1 MSAKFIAIGSKGV
14 SIPTG
19 LTELHPPLAIGM
31 NHLRWA
37 GRGKES
43 AANDAH
49 GWVSKNNEAFEIY
62 PLKRAVEEGRVQQ
75 FSGASWT
82 VTGKKYTGDVYL
94 PAKWRRDDSMPM
106 YVGALGTDWPHGRVE
121 TKLKGDGSNREFF
134 GTVEIASKNSS
145 ITPGAGV
152 APRRNWTR
160 DELLVALNLY
170 HKLTFG
176 QLHARQPAI
185 VALADKLERGSNSVA
200 MKLCNLASLDPA
212 LKLRG
217 IKGLDGASAL
227 DRTVWNEFHGD
238 LNETVPASEEVLR
251 KLFGVDEGSELEVLP
266 REGVRVRKRP
276 PTGPTETTANVKL
289 RRGQDYFRDAVL
301 NNFAGRCGVTQLAVR
316 ELLIASHILPWGT
329 HVAERLNVRNGLSLS
344 RLHDAAFDQG
354 LITFDDSLRLLLSP
368 QLKTEL
374 PQRAVAEN
382 FGAYA
387 GQPLHL
393 PDDAA
398 LPDLAF
404 LAEHRAK
411 KFRKA

>member
-1 MSAKFIAIGSKGV
+1 MTTNFVTIGSKGV
-14 SIPTG
+14 SIPTD
-19 LTELHPPLAIGM
+19 LTELHSPLAIGV

-37 GRGKES
+37 GRGKVS
-43 AANDAH
+43 AASDAH
-49 GWVSKNNEAFEIY
+49 AWVSKNNEAFEIY
-62 PLKRAVEEGRVQQ
+62 PLERAVKEGLVQR
-75 FSGASWT
+75 FFGASWT
-82 VTGKKYTGDVYL
+82 VSGRKYKGDVYL
-94 PAKWRRDDSMPM
+94 PAKWRPGDQMPM
-106 YVGALGTDWPHGRVE
+106 YVGVLGNDWPHGRVE
-121 TKLKGDGSNREFF
+121 TKLIAGGRNRRFF
-134 GTVEIASKNSS
+134 GTVEIGGQNFSKAPGTGAS
-145 ITPGAGV
+145 
-152 APRRNWTR
+152 PRRNWNR

-185 VALADKLERGSNSVA
+185 VALADKLERSANSLA
-200 MKLCNLASLDPA
+200 MKLCNFASLDPA

-238 LNETVPASEEVLR
+238 LNETVPVSENALR
-251 KLFGVDEGSELEVLP
+251 NLFGVDEGSELEVLP
-266 REGVRVRKRP
+266 REGFRVRKRP
-276 PTGPTETTANVKL
+276 PTGSTETTANVKQ

-301 NNFAGRCGVTQLAVR
+301 NNFGGRCGVTQLAVR

-354 LITFDDSLRLLLSP
+354 FITFDDNLCLLLSP
-368 QLKTEL
+368 RLKAGL